1 MKKVYLLASMIT
13 LLLSTNSFA
22 QVGISSATS
31 FTPDTNSILD
41 ASSTTKGVLL
51 PRVALTSTT
60 TLAPITGTST
70 APESLFVYNTSTAG
84 TSPNNVTPGFYFW
97 TGSLWKRVLNT
108 DNEAKPMVF
117 YAPSIALDTTTGTH
131 TVDLY
136 LEYKN
141 QFGAPKY
148 SSNVDTPLTTYT
160 VGQLAYFIT
169 YIDETVFTSPSLSI
183 DGKLTYTVP
192 ATPTITEKTF
202 INVVFKVRN

>member
-1 MKKVYLLASMIT
+1 MKKIYTLASLSA
-13 LLLSTNSFA
+13 LLFSLSSYG
-22 QVGISSATS
+22 QVGISSATT
-31 FTPDTNSILD
+31 FTPDSYSILD
-41 ASSTTKGVLL
+41 ASSTSKGVLL

-60 TLAPITGTST
+60 ALAPITGTTT
-70 APESLFVYNTSTAG
+70 APESLMIYNTATAG
-84 TSPNNVTPGFYFW
+84 TTPNNVTPGFYFW
-97 TGSLWKRVLNT
+97 TGSKWNRVLNT

-141 QFGAPKY
+141 QFGSPKY

-169 YIDETVFTSPSLSI
+169 YIDETVLQI
-183 DGKLTYTVP
+183 LV
-192 ATPTITEKTF
+192 
-202 INVVFKVRN
+202 